1 VLGASLAISYYEVRR
16 SAQLSAGDRLSR
28 LSHSLASLMEQQTS
42 TKLGLMRRISTD
54 SAVQAAFSTPNRA
67 PSAAAIR
74 TMSAIR
80 LPSDSLTPPM
90 LWTPDGHIIGTL
102 RLEQATDVDQ
112 FRSTI
117 ATPGAL
123 SDSEYVG
130 KIVSVNGH
138 GSL

>member
-1 VLGASLAISYYEVRR
+1 MTASAAPAAAGPPAAPSNGSLPLARKLPLLILAILTLVLGASLAISYYEVRR

-80 LPSDSLTPPM
+80 LPSDSLTPP
-90 LWTPDGHIIGTL
+90 
-102 RLEQATDVDQ
+102 
-112 FRSTI
+112 
-117 ATPGAL
+117 
-123 SDSEYVG
+123 
-130 KIVSVNGH
+130 
-138 GSL
+138 